1 LKFKFDVNLRRP
13 AQIAGSITLEDDKV
27 SHRNV
32 SQPGFTLVELLVVIA
47 IIGVL
52 VALLL
57 PAVQAAREAARRAQC
72 NNNLHQIGLGV
83 LNYESSKKEIPCNH
97 YSGNYG
103 VPDTFWGSAQV
114 NGPGAPCR
122 AWSWLAMTL
131 PYLEQAALYQRGGVP
146 ATPLSKSGIL
156 DAVIPGFQCP
166 SDELQNNNPLF
177 RSNTWYIKQIA
188 VLGLSNYDG
197 VMGAQSNVPPFFNL
211 NADGDPNA
219 NEPWFNGNGIM
230 AIFAWQSPLGFNNVE
245 DGTSRTMMV
254 GEQAFEMS
262 RASCGEEGKCYG
274 LGYSWAHSVEASATA
289 SIQPNYAVPG
299 TPSPDPTA
307 ETYPYRTQFGF
318 NSMHPAG
325 LNFVYADGSVHF
337 IDESIDLG
345 IYHALATI
353 KGGETLQ

>member
-1 LKFKFDVNLRRP
+1 V
-13 AQIAGSITLEDDKV
+13 EDNKV

-32 SQPGFTLVELLVVIA
+32 TSRGFTLVELLVVIA

-57 PAVQAAREAARRAQC
+57 PAVQAAREAARRSQC
-72 NNNLHQIGLGV
+72 TNNLRQIGLGV
-83 LNYESSKKEIPCNH
+83 QNYESGKKEIPYNH

-103 VPDTFWGSAQV
+103 LPDTDWGGPQV

-131 PYLEQAALYQRGGVP
+131 PYLEQAALYQRGGIP
-146 ATPLSKSGIL
+146 ATPLAQSKIL
-156 DAVIPGFQCP
+156 DVVIPEFQCP
-166 SDELQNNNPLF
+166 SDELQNNNPIF
-177 RSNTWYIKQIA
+177 RSNTWYIKQI
-188 VLGLSNYDG
+188 VSLGLSNYDG
-197 VMGAQSNVPPFFNL
+197 VMGAQSNVPPFVNP
-211 NADGDPNA
+211 NADGDPTLM
-219 NEPWFNGNGIM
+219 EPWFNGNGIM

-254 GEQAFEMS
+254 GEQAFELS

-289 SIQPNYAVPG
+289 AIPPNTAVPG
-299 TPSPDPTA
+299 APYPDPSVA
-307 ETYPYRTQFGF
+307 TYPYRTQFGF
-318 NSMHPAG
+318 NSMHPGG

-337 IDESIDLG
+337 IDESIELG
-345 IYHALATI
+345 TYRALATI
-353 KGGETLQ
+353 KGSETVQ